1 MNGEHMTKHVT
12 LNVSGDA
19 ELAVVADYAT
29 VSVSTEVNKP
39 TRETAT
45 QAIQPLLDRLRAA
58 LVNQPDARNASISRL
73 RVTHETRWD
82 RKREEHVDAGWDARV
97 SGSAEVVAAD
107 LKSVTARVLAAD
119 AEISNIHW
127 QLDADNVGYR
137 TVRKAAVHVARTAA
151 EDFADALNKELGPL
165 LVLSD
170 AGLSGPQVQSNPFL
184 DEIGSAPTGSAP
196 DGDDNELILDPPMIT
211 IGAEVEATY
220 LTA

>member
-151 EDFADALNKELGPL
+151 EDFADALNKELGQL
-165 LVLSD
+165 VVLSD
-170 AGLSGPQVQSNPFL
+170 AGLSAPQIQSNPFF
-184 DEIGSAPTGSAP
+184 DELGSAPTGAAP
-196 DGDDNELILDPPMIT
+196 DGDEELILDPPMIT

>member
-1 MNGEHMTKHVT
+1 MTKHVT

-119 AEISNIHW
+119 AEISNIH
-127 QLDADNVGYR
+127 
-137 TVRKAAVHVARTAA
+137 
-151 EDFADALNKELGPL
+151 FADALNKELGPL

-211 IGAEVEATY
+211 IGAEVEASY